1 MEIHFKRQ
9 MMCLTF
15 FLSLSAFCCGNV
27 VENTRARRAADV
39 SGVGQG
45 KRNVQPKNYNVM
57 PQIVN
62 LGRELV
68 RINVQK
74 NSVEYSQNGGR
85 SWVTRCSNAS
95 YGTFRD
101 LLVYGNE
108 LLACTSKG
116 VYVSTNDGRS
126 FAPRCTNSSYG
137 EFLNLQESGSELLAN
152 TTKGLY
158 YSRNGGRSWVRR

>member
-1 MEIHFKRQ
+1 MTLF
-9 MMCLTF
+9 LT
-15 FLSLSAFCCGNV
+15 LSTFCCGDV
-27 VENTRARRAADV
+27 RENETGRCAAEV
-39 SGVGQG
+39 SGAEQGQ
-45 KRNVQPKNYNVM
+45 RNVQLKKYNVM

-74 NSVEYSQNGGR
+74 NSVECSQNGGR

-95 YGTFRD
+95 YGIFRD
-101 LLVYGNE
+101 LFVYGNE

-126 FAPRCTNSSYG
+126 FAPRCTNNSYG

>member
-1 MEIHFKRQ
+1 
-9 MMCLTF
+9 
-15 FLSLSAFCCGNV
+15 
-27 VENTRARRAADV
+27 
-39 SGVGQG
+39 
-45 KRNVQPKNYNVM
+45 M

-62 LGRELV
+62 LGRELL

-85 SWVTRCSNAS
+85 SWVTRCSNSS
-95 YGTFRD
+95 YGTFID
-101 LLVYGNE
+101 LLGYDGE

-116 VYVSTNDGRS
+116 VYVSTNEGRS
-126 FAPRCTNSSYG
+126 LAPRGTNSSCG
-137 EFLNLQESGSELLAN
+137 EFLNLQDGGSELLAN

>member
-1 MEIHFKRQ
+1 
-9 MMCLTF
+9 
-15 FLSLSAFCCGNV
+15 
-27 VENTRARRAADV
+27 
-39 SGVGQG
+39 
-45 KRNVQPKNYNVM
+45 M

-62 LGRELV
+62 LGRELL

-74 NSVEYSQNGGR
+74 NSVECTQNGGR

-95 YGTFRD
+95 YGIFRD

>member
-1 MEIHFKRQ
+1 
-9 MMCLTF
+9 MMCMTLFLT
-15 FLSLSAFCCGNV
+15 LSAFCCGNV
-27 VENTRARRAADV
+27 VENERARRAADV

-45 KRNVQPKNYNVM
+45 KRNVQPKKYNVM

-62 LGRELV
+62 LGRELL

-74 NSVEYSQNGGR
+74 NSVECSQNGGR

-95 YGTFRD
+95 YGIFRD
-101 LLVYGNE
+101 LFVYGNE

>member
-1 MEIHFKRQ
+1 
-9 MMCLTF
+9 MCMTLFLTR
-15 FLSLSAFCCGNV
+15 STFCCGNV
-27 VENTRARRAADV
+27 VENARARRAADV

-45 KRNVQPKNYNVM
+45 KRNVQPKKYNVM

-62 LGRELV
+62 LGRVLV

-74 NSVEYSQNGGR
+74 NSVECSQNGGR
-85 SWVTRCSNAS
+85 SWVTRCSNSS

-116 VYVSTNDGRS
+116 VYVSTNEGRS

-158 YSRNGGRSWVRR
+158 YSHNGGRSWVRR

>member
-1 MEIHFKRQ
+1 
-9 MMCLTF
+9 MCLTL

-27 VENTRARRAADV
+27 VENARARRAAKV
-39 SGVGQG
+39 IGAEQGQ
-45 KRNVQPKNYNVM
+45 RNVQLKKYHVM

-74 NSVEYSQNGGR
+74 NSVECSQNGGR

-101 LLVYGNE
+101 LLEYDGE

-116 VYVSTNDGRS
+116 LYVSTNGGRS
-126 FAPRCTNSSYG
+126 FAQRCANSSYG
-137 EFLNLQESGSELLAN
+137 EFLNLSDGGSGLLAN

>member
-1 MEIHFKRQ
+1 
-9 MMCLTF
+9 MMCLTL

-27 VENTRARRAADV
+27 VENARARRAAKV
-39 SGVGQG
+39 IGAEQGQ
-45 KRNVQPKNYNVM
+45 RNVQLKKYHVM

-85 SWVTRCSNAS
+85 SWVTRCSNSS
-95 YGTFRD
+95 YDTFRD

-126 FAPRCTNSSYG
+126 FAPRCTNNSYG

>member
-1 MEIHFKRQ
+1 M
-9 MMCLTF
+9 
-15 FLSLSAFCCGNV
+15 
-27 VENTRARRAADV
+27 
-39 SGVGQG
+39 
-45 KRNVQPKNYNVM
+45 
-57 PQIVN
+57 
-62 LGRELV
+62 
-68 RINVQK
+68 
-74 NSVEYSQNGGR
+74 
-85 SWVTRCSNAS
+85 
-95 YGTFRD
+95 FRD

>member
-1 MEIHFKRQ
+1 
-9 MMCLTF
+9 MCLTL

-27 VENTRARRAADV
+27 VENARARRAADV

-45 KRNVQPKNYNVM
+45 KQNVQPKKYNVM

-116 VYVSTNDGRS
+116 VYVSTNEGRS
-126 FAPRCTNSSYG
+126 FAPRCTNSTYV
-137 EFLNLQESGSELLAN
+137 EFLNLQESGWELVAN

>member
-1 MEIHFKRQ
+1 
-9 MMCLTF
+9 MCLTL
-15 FLSLSAFCCGNV
+15 FLTLSAFCCGNV
-27 VENTRARRAADV
+27 VENARARRAADV
-39 SGVGQG
+39 SGAGQG
-45 KRNVQPKNYNVM
+45 QRNFQLKKYHVM

-62 LGRELV
+62 LGRELL

-74 NSVEYSQNGGR
+74 NSVECSQNGGR

-101 LLVYGNE
+101 LLEYDGE

-116 VYVSTNDGRS
+116 LYVSTNGGRS
-126 FAPRCTNSSYG
+126 FAQRCANSSYG
-137 EFLNLQESGSELLAN
+137 EFLNLSDGGSGLLAN

>member
-1 MEIHFKRQ
+1 
-9 MMCLTF
+9 MCLTL

-27 VENTRARRAADV
+27 VENARARRAADV

-45 KRNVQPKNYNVM
+45 KRNVQPKKYNVM

-62 LGRELV
+62 LGRELL

-74 NSVEYSQNGGR
+74 NSVECSQNGGM

-95 YGTFRD
+95 YGIFRD

-116 VYVSTNDGRS
+116 VYVSTNQGRS

-137 EFLNLQESGSELLAN
+137 EFLNLSDGGSGLLAN

-158 YSRNGGRSWVRR
+158 YSCNGGRSWVKR

>member
-1 MEIHFKRQ
+1 
-9 MMCLTF
+9 MCLTL

-27 VENTRARRAADV
+27 VENARARRAADV
-39 SGVGQG
+39 SGAEQGQ
-45 KRNVQPKNYNVM
+45 RNVQLKKYHVM

-74 NSVEYSQNGGR
+74 NSVECSQNGGR

-101 LLVYGNE
+101 LLEYDGE

-116 VYVSTNDGRS
+116 LYVSTNGGRS
-126 FAPRCTNSSYG
+126 FAQRCANSSYG
-137 EFLNLQESGSELLAN
+137 EFLNLQDSGSELLAN

>member
-1 MEIHFKRQ
+1 MT
-9 MMCLTF
+9 L

-27 VENTRARRAADV
+27 VENARARRAADV

-45 KRNVQPKNYNVM
+45 KRNVQPKKNKDM

-74 NSVEYSQNGGR
+74 NSVECSQNGGR

-126 FAPRCTNSSYG
+126 FAPRCTNNSYG

-158 YSRNGGRSWVRR
+158 YSHNGGRSWVRR

>member
-1 MEIHFKRQ
+1 MT
-9 MMCLTF
+9 L

-27 VENTRARRAADV
+27 VENARARRAADV
-39 SGVGQG
+39 SVAEQGQ
-45 KRNVQPKNYNVM
+45 RNVQQKKYNVM
-57 PQIVN
+57 PQLVN
-62 LGRELV
+62 LGRELL

-74 NSVEYSQNGGR
+74 NSVECSQNGGR

-95 YGTFRD
+95 YGIYRD

>member
-1 MEIHFKRQ
+1 
-9 MMCLTF
+9 MCLTL
-15 FLSLSAFCCGNV
+15 FLTLSAFCCGNV
-27 VENTRARRAADV
+27 VENARARRAADV
-39 SGVGQG
+39 SGAGQG
-45 KRNVQPKNYNVM
+45 QRNVQLKKYHVM

-74 NSVEYSQNGGR
+74 NSVECSQNGGR

-101 LLVYGNE
+101 LLEYDGE
-108 LLACTSKG
+108 LLACNSKG
-116 VYVSTNDGRS
+116 QYVSTNGGRS
-126 FAPRCTNSSYG
+126 FAQRCTNSSYG
-137 EFLNLQESGSELLAN
+137 EFLNLQDGGSGLLAN

>member
-1 MEIHFKRQ
+1 
-9 MMCLTF
+9 MCLTL

-27 VENTRARRAADV
+27 VENARARRAADV

-74 NSVEYSQNGGR
+74 NSVECSQNGGR
-85 SWVTRCSNAS
+85 SWVRRCCNGS
-95 YGTFRD
+95 YGEFRD
-101 LLVYGNE
+101 LLVYGRE

-116 VYVSTNDGRS
+116 LYVSTNEGRS

-137 EFLNLQESGSELLAN
+137 DFLNLQDSGTELLAN
-152 TTKGLY
+152 TSKGLY
-158 YSRNGGRSWVRR
+158 YSRNEGRSWVRR